1 MLWAPLPGERSRCI
15 VLGSIDESP
24 RSVRGMPCSE
34 VVGHCGRESVIF
46 HFNLKLPVLLLL
58 EAISKYVHGLVHVTL
73 GVM

>member
-1 MLWAPLPGERSRCI
+1 MACLAPRYY
-15 VLGSIDESP
+15 
-24 RSVRGMPCSE
+24 
-34 VVGHCGRESVIF
+34 VGHCGRESVIF